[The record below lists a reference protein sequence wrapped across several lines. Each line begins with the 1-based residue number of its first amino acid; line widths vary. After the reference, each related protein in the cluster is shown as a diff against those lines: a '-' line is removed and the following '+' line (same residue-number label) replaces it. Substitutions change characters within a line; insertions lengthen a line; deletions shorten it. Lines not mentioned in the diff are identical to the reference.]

1 MPKIVLGQRPK
12 NFKRAVKVPLLD
24 GTLGEITVSYVY
36 RTHSDWAAFVD
47 ALRNA
52 AKVST
57 SAPRIGDDEALARIV
72 RDAVESTRDNHADYL
87 MQILDGWDLDVEF
100 SRPAVVQLCDEL
112 PGVALALINQ
122 YREAITEG
130 RAGN

>member
-12 NFKRAVKVPLLD
+12 SFKRRVTVPMLD
-24 GTLGEITVSYVY
+24 GTVGEITVSFVY
-36 RTHSDWAAFVD
+36 RTHSEWAAFVD
-47 ALRNA
+47 ELRTG
-52 AKVST
+52 AKITASVP
-57 SAPRIGDDEALARIV
+57 AGDETAIDRIV
-72 RDAVESTRDNHADYL
+72 QAAVEATRDNHADYL
-87 MQILDGWDLDVEF
+87 LKIIDGWDLDEAF

-130 RAGN
+130 RTGN